1 MKEHIVGREV
11 VEIARS
17 LVLAG
22 TYNSQVIKEVIR
34 VEMVYNPDVFN
45 VGIPERELDQLV
57 TLGMLQAMK
66 N

>member
-1 MKEHIVGREV
+1 MKEHSVGREV
-11 VEIARS
+11 VEISRA
-17 LVLAG
+17 LVLGGA
-22 TYNSQVIKEVIR
+22 YNPQVIKEVIR

>member
-1 MKEHIVGREV
+1 VGREV
-11 VEIARS
+11 VEISRA
-17 LVLAG
+17 LVLGG
-22 TYNSQVIKEVIR
+22 TYNPQVIKEVIR
-34 VEMVYNPDVFN
+34 VEIVYNPDVFN